1 MSGEAGVRE
10 AEERDAPAVRQLCER
25 LDARDYLLGAW
36 GAWMQTPGDIQLV
49 AEHGGRL
56 AGCVRAGLPSP
67 SEAFVQGLRVDP
79 EVRRRGI
86 GRQLLLDLEARLRRR
101 GVTVQRA
108 VTAQGN
114 ERARG
119 LAAALRWREVH
130 AVARR
135 RTRKALAAPAAASD
149 ASSAAAW
156 PRPPL
161 DVVEAVLRRHPVLA
175 SHTGLAH
182 FRRVYFA
189 AAAPWVADAV
199 RAGLV
204 LGADGACAF
213 LDPPARSGLW
223 LHAPAGPAAS
233 VVRLIATVAGAG
245 APGRGALAVE
255 APDDAELQ
263 SGLDAL
269 GFVPADQDDRY
280 VVLEATIGPGAVE

>member
-1 MSGEAGVRE
+1 MSGAAGVRD

-36 GAWMQTPGDIQLV
+36 DAWMQTPGDIQLV

-67 SEAFVQGLRVDP
+67 GEAFVQGLRVDP
-79 EVRRRGI
+79 EVRRQGI

-119 LAAALRWREVH
+119 LAAALGWREAH

-135 RTRKALAAPAAASD
+135 RTKSALAAPAATFD
-149 ASSAAAW
+149 AASAAAW
-156 PRPPL
+156 PRPSL
-161 DVVEAVLRRHPVLA
+161 DLVEAVLRRHPVLA
-175 SHTGLAH
+175 SRTGLAY
-182 FRRVYFA
+182 FGRVYFA

-213 LDPPARSGLW
+213 LDPPARGGLW
-223 LHAPAGPAAS
+223 LHAPAGPATS
-233 VVRLIATVAGAG
+233 VVRLVAALAGAC

-255 APDDAELQ
+255 APDDGELQ

-269 GFVPADQDDRY
+269 GFAPAGQDDRY
-280 VVLEATIGPGAVE
+280 VVLEAMIGAGAV